1 MGLVAASDLDRAY
14 DYCQR
19 VARARAGNFY
29 YVIRMLPRPKRR
41 AIYATYAVCR
51 LWDDIAD
58 DDMPSDRKRALFV
71 ETRRSLASAFIEASG
86 GADGL
91 SPEQAPEQA
100 PRQAHGQP
108 PEFVALS
115 DAARAYNIPSRHF
128 EAVLDGVESDLSTS
142 RYANFAELRDYCRKV
157 ASAVGLICI
166 SIFGYEEPSAERYA
180 EDMGIAL
187 QLTNVL
193 RDIKE
198 DAERDRIYI
207 PQDEM
212 AEFGYGEDD
221 LVRGVVND
229 SFKALMEFQVERA
242 RSYYER
248 SRPLFDLVEP
258 EARACLRGLHTAY
271 GGILERIEWNGYDVF
286 SRRIG
291 LSRREK
297 FAIAARLWIGGMMPT
312 MELFRRGR

>member
-1 MGLVAASDLDRAY
+1 MAASDLDRAY

-19 VARARAGNFY
+19 VTRARARNFY

-86 GADGL
+86 GANGR
-91 SPEQAPEQA
+91 SS
-100 PRQAHGQP
+100 RQT

-115 DAARAYNIPSRHF
+115 DTARAYNIPSQYF

-221 LVRGVVND
+221 LARGVIND
-229 SFKALMEFQVERA
+229 SFRALMAFQVERA

-271 GGILERIEWNGYDVF
+271 GAILERIERNGYDVF

-291 LSRREK
+291 LSGREK
-297 FAIAARLWIGGMMPT
+297 FAIAARLWIDGMI
-312 MELFRRGR
+312 RGMR

>member
-1 MGLVAASDLDRAY
+1 MGFVAASDLDRAY

-19 VARARAGNFY
+19 VARARARNFY

-58 DDMPSDRKRALFV
+58 DDMSSDRKRALFV

-86 GADGL
+86 GANGIDP
-91 SPEQAPEQA
+91 SQAPE
-100 PRQAHGQP
+100 QP

-115 DAARAYNIPSRHF
+115 DTARAYNIPSQYF
-128 EAVLDGVESDLSTS
+128 EAVLDGVESDLATN

-221 LVRGVVND
+221 LARGVID
-229 SFKALMEFQVERA
+229 DRFKALMEFQVERA

-271 GGILERIEWNGYDVF
+271 GAILERIERNGYDVF

-291 LSRREK
+291 LSGREK
-297 FAIAARLWIGGMMPT
+297 FAIAARLWIGGIAPT
-312 MELFRRGR
+312 MGLFRQGR

>member
-1 MGLVAASDLDRAY
+1 MAASDLDRAY

-19 VARARAGNFY
+19 VTRGRARNFY

-58 DDMPSDRKRALFV
+58 GDMPSDRKRALFV
-71 ETRRSLASAFIEASG
+71 ETRRSLASVFIETGG
-86 GADGL
+86 GAGGL
-91 SPEQAPEQA
+91 SPGQAAEQVP
-100 PRQAHGQP
+100 GQP

-128 EAVLDGVESDLSTS
+128 EAVLEGVESDLATS
-142 RYANFAELRDYCRKV
+142 RYANFAELREYCRKV

-207 PQDEM
+207 PQDEL

-221 LVRGVVND
+221 LARGVIND

-271 GGILERIEWNGYDVF
+271 GAILERIERNDYDVF

-291 LSRREK
+291 LSGREK
-297 FAIAARLWIGGMMPT
+297 FAIAARLWIGGMI
-312 MELFRRGR
+312 RIAR

>member
-1 MGLVAASDLDRAY
+1 MAASDLDRAY

-19 VARARAGNFY
+19 VARARARNFY

-86 GADGL
+86 GANGRD
-91 SPEQAPEQA
+91 PTQDPIQASE
-100 PRQAHGQP
+100 QP

-115 DAARAYNIPSRHF
+115 DTARAYNIPSQYF
-128 EAVLDGVESDLSTS
+128 EAVLDGVESDLATS

-221 LVRGVVND
+221 LARGVID
-229 SFKALMEFQVERA
+229 DRFKALMEFQVERA

-271 GGILERIEWNGYDVF
+271 GAILERIERNGYDVF

-291 LSRREK
+291 LSGREK
-297 FAIAARLWIGGMMPT
+297 FAIAARLWIGGMI
-312 MELFRRGR
+312 RIAR

>member
-1 MGLVAASDLDRAY
+1 MAASDLDRAY

-19 VARARAGNFY
+19 VARARARNFY

-86 GADGL
+86 GANGR
-91 SPEQAPEQA
+91 SS
-100 PRQAHGQP
+100 RQT

-115 DAARAYNIPSRHF
+115 DTARAYNIPPQYF

-221 LVRGVVND
+221 LARGVIND

-271 GGILERIEWNGYDVF
+271 GGILERIERNGYDVF
-286 SRRIG
+286 SRRIS
-291 LSRREK
+291 LSGREK

-312 MELFRRGR
+312 MGLFRRGS

>member
-1 MGLVAASDLDRAY
+1 MAASDLDRAY

-19 VARARAGNFY
+19 VTRARAKNFY

-41 AIYATYAVCR
+41 AIYAAYAVCR

-71 ETRRSLASAFIEASG
+71 ETRRSLASAFVEVSGDAVGPLPIHAPGQAS
-86 GADGL
+86 
-91 SPEQAPEQA
+91 
-100 PRQAHGQP
+100 RQS
-108 PEFVALS
+108 PEFVALT
-115 DAARAYNIPSRHF
+115 DAARAYNIPSQYF
-128 EAVLDGVESDLSTS
+128 EAVLDGVESDLATS

-221 LVRGVVND
+221 LARGVIND
-229 SFKALMEFQVERA
+229 RFKALMEFQVDRA

-271 GGILERIEWNGYDVF
+271 GAILERIERNGYDVF

-297 FAIAARLWIGGMMPT
+297 FAIAARLWIGGMI
-312 MELFRRGR
+312 RIVR

>member
-1 MGLVAASDLDRAY
+1 MAASDLDRAY
-14 DYCQR
+14 DHCQR
-19 VARARAGNFY
+19 VAHARAKNFY
-29 YVIRMLPRPKRR
+29 YAFWMLPSPKRR

-58 DDMPSDRKRALFV
+58 DDMPTERKRALFA
-71 ETRRSLASAFIEASG
+71 ETRRSLARAFDEANPD
-86 GADGL
+86 A
-91 SPEQAPEQA
+91 PAPEFA
-100 PRQAHGQP
+100 
-108 PEFVALS
+108 ALS
-115 DAARAYNIPSRHF
+115 HAAREYDIPARHF
-128 EAVLDGVESDLSTS
+128 EAVLDGVESDLVIS
-142 RYANFAELRDYCRKV
+142 RYANFEDLRDYCRKV

-166 SIFGYEEPSAERYA
+166 SIFGYDDPSAERYA

-212 AEFGYGEDD
+212 ARFGYGEDD
-221 LVRGVVND
+221 LERGVIND
-229 SFKALMEFQVERA
+229 SFRALMAFQVERA

-258 EARACLRGLHTAY
+258 ETRACLRALHAAY
-271 GGILERIEWNGYDVF
+271 SGILERIERGGYDVF
-286 SRRIG
+286 SRRVG
-291 LSRREK
+291 LSGREK
-297 FAIAARLWIGGMMPT
+297 LAIAARLWLGG
-312 MELFRRGR
+312 LIRGGR

>member
-1 MGLVAASDLDRAY
+1 VGFVAASDLDRAY

-19 VARARAGNFY
+19 VTRARARNFY

-86 GADGL
+86 DADGR
-91 SPEQAPEQA
+91 S
-100 PRQAHGQP
+100 PRQAPIQAPGQP

-115 DAARAYNIPSRHF
+115 DTARAYNIPSQYF
-128 EAVLDGVESDLSTS
+128 EAVLDGVESDLTIS

-221 LVRGVVND
+221 LARGVID
-229 SFKALMEFQVERA
+229 DRFKALMEFQVERA

-271 GGILERIEWNGYDVF
+271 GAILERIERNGYDVF

-291 LSRREK
+291 LSGRDK
-297 FAIAARLWIGGMMPT
+297 FAIAARLWIGGMI
-312 MELFRRGR
+312 RIAR